1 MIDEDDIKHHWNH
14 WCEWMADNY
23 NNERLSNNKEG
34 YIMTT
39 KESVTVGI
47 GLTAKGRQTL
57 AKLLANNL
65 NDKCL
70 KALLSAWE
78 ADIQFNVHEL
88 CTGDLEIGGFYSDT
102 GNPFTY
108 RFSGEEVE
116 TQVEEI
122 DE

>member
-1 MIDEDDIKHHWNH
+1 
-14 WCEWMADNY
+14 
-23 NNERLSNNKEG
+23 
-34 YIMTT
+34 MTT
-39 KESVTVGI
+39 TETVTVAT
-47 GLTAKGRQTL
+47 GLSAKGRQVL

-78 ADIQFNVHEL
+78 NDIQFNIHEL
-88 CTGDLEIGGFYSDT
+88 CTGDLEIAGFYSDT

-108 RFSGEEVE
+108 RFSGDEVE
-116 TQVEEI
+116 TVIEEI